1 MVTLY
6 HYNFYTQYHEYARA
20 VLADA
25 VVLVPTGYET
35 VVIITVVIV
44 IVIITIITIKTI
56 KDNTNFNNNNNNNNN
71 DNVFY
76 KIDFY

>member
-44 IVIITIITIKTI
+44 IIAIIKIENILILTIIITITMTM
-56 KDNTNFNNNNNNNNN
+56 FS
-71 DNVFY
+71 
-76 KIDFY
+76 ID